1 MNHRRLPRVLFT
13 LALLLTLPFLSG
25 CPLSRTGNTIGDSV
39 LHGNWNLKSKVPLE
53 TGDRIDLSNDYTFR
67 PDKTFTNISHV
78 QLIDGGTGDLLYQQ
92 TTEETGTWTIDGND
106 TCWTTTDAKIM
117 DFDSRTPTITR
128 EMIDQEM
135 ESDFPPECFEIVNS
149 SKSKVTLKLVS
160 DGGMVVLVRK

>member
-1 MNHRRLPRVLFT
+1 M
-13 LALLLTLPFLSG
+13 
-25 CPLSRTGNTIGDSV
+25 
-39 LHGNWNLKSKVPLE
+39 
-53 TGDRIDLSNDYTFR
+53 
-67 PDKTFTNISHV
+67 

-106 TCWTTTDAKIM
+106 TRWTTTDAKIM